1 MLDNDSATGAST
13 ASAPCGGGTERRL
26 LSASRRQSSDP
37 VPALA
42 MRAAASCGHLTDDD
56 TPPDSAAGHVTAA
69 GSTQAYP
76 GFVER
81 AFFVLDQTTAPRSWC
96 LRLITWPY
104 PLLLLHLTTGDLY
117 AYCRVKIPAVIHH
130 IEAKTRT
137 RTGTRSIIAIMII
150 IVEIIR

>member
-13 ASAPCGGGTERRL
+13 ASAPCGGGGSTERRL

-37 VPALA
+37 VTVVGI
-42 MRAAASCGHLTDDD
+42 RAAASCGHLTDDD

-69 GSTQAYP
+69 GSTLAYP

-81 AFFVLDQTTAPRSWC
+81 AFFVLDQTTRPRSWC

-104 PLLLLHLTTGDLY
+104 PLLLLHLTTVHVHV
-117 AYCRVKIPAVIHH
+117 YCCVKGPEDVVH
-130 IEAKTRT
+130 KQQQQP
-137 RTGTRSIIAIMII
+137 
-150 IVEIIR
+150 